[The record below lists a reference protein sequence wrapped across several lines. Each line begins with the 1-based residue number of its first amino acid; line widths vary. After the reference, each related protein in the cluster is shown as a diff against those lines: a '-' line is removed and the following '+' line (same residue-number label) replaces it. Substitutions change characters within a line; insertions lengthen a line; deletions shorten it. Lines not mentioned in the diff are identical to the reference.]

1 MKEIITGENIQY
13 HQPETTTWDP
23 YYQPETITGDPFYPL
38 PFGHWEFIYPGRWV
52 WVWLSRDTMP
62 QSPCKDC
69 LFRSAFK
76 FWDNEP
82 DLYND
87 EK

>member
-1 MKEIITGENIQY
+1 MKEISTGKNIQY
-13 HQPETTTWDP
+13 YIPETTT
-23 YYQPETITGDPFYPL
+23 GDIFYPFYTL